1 MSVRRFRNRKAGTFS
16 SLVLEVQLNGNP
28 LILRGGIAEIL
39 LRWPGGR
46 LLSDTPKPRA
56 TELVCTAMSQ
66 VSGFRSAGK
75 GSFGLKTH
83 CNRTTPWRKSL
94 EPFRFSGGQ
103 ELSPVRES
111 FADRLT
117 APWQISTTAT
127 QRIVVR
133 AYCALSCQR
142 KKEELY

>member
-1 MSVRRFRNRKAGTFS
+1 MSVRRFRNRKTGTFS
-16 SLVLEVQLNGNP
+16 SLVLEVQLNSNP
-28 LILRGGIAEIL
+28 LILKRGIAEIL
-39 LRWPGGR
+39 LRWPEGK

-66 VSGFRSAGK
+66 VSGFRPAGK
-75 GSFGLKTH
+75 GTFGPKTH
-83 CNRTTPWRKSL
+83 CNRTTSWRKSL
-94 EPFRFSGGQ
+94 EPSRFSGGQ

-111 FADRLT
+111 SADGLT
-117 APWQISTTAT
+117 APWQISTTAI
-127 QRIVVR
+127 RRMVVR